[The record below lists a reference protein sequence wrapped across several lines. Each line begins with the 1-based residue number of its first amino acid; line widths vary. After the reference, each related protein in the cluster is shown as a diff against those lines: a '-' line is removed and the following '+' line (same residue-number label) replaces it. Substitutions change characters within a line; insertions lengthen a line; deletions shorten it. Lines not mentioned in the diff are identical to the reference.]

1 MSGLCPTSPER
12 MVDRQGRPYF
22 LWDNDL
28 TLEQFVEQL
37 RTGEEGVRSYLI
49 AKLMRQAKPD
59 DVFSFVRLDE
69 IAALWPSIGP
79 RLGRTRPFWTWL
91 LGEWGVIARG

>member
-12 MVDRQGRPYF
+12 MVDRHGRPYF
-22 LWDNDL
+22 LWDNEL

-37 RTGEEGVRSYLI
+37 RTGDDGVRSYLI

-59 DVFSFVRLDE
+59 DVFSFVGLDE
-69 IAALWPSIGP
+69 IAGLWPRIHP
-79 RLGRTRPFWTWL
+79 RLGRTRAMWTWL
-91 LGEWGVIARG
+91 LGEWGVIERG

>member
-1 MSGLCPTSPER
+1 
-12 MVDRQGRPYF
+12 MVDRHGRPYF

-37 RTGEEGVRSYLI
+37 RTGDDGVRSYLI

-69 IAALWPSIGP
+69 IVGLWPGIRT
-79 RLGRTRPFWTWL
+79 RLGRTRAMWTWL
-91 LGEWGVIARG
+91 LEEWGVIERG